1 MSWNDTEIKQ
11 CAAAR
16 EMMCF
21 ILSGFW
27 ALLDELAGI
36 GISVMSHRKH
46 TMISCLPVG
55 LVTSRSLGIGN
66 TQKELR
72 GGLGKGAL
80 HLSTS
85 KSSWR
90 QNFQHGR
97 DRAESCSWSFT
108 IIWCLSLMLIKPKGW
123 KVWEVPCR
131 CWHSRVYIKKDLTFD
146 VVLPLASRQR
156 KWIN

>member
-1 MSWNDTEIKQ
+1 MSRNDTEIKQ

-46 TMISCLPVG
+46 TMISCLSVG
-55 LVTSRSLGIGN
+55 LVTSSSLGIGN
-66 TQKELR
+66 SQKEMQ
-72 GGLGKGAL
+72 GGLDKGAL
-80 HLSTS
+80 HLSNS

-90 QNFQHGR
+90 QNLSMGGMEQGITPHHSLSFDAFQ
-97 DRAESCSWSFT
+97 SC
-108 IIWCLSLMLIKPKGW
+108 
-123 KVWEVPCR
+123 
-131 CWHSRVYIKKDLTFD
+131 
-146 VVLPLASRQR
+146 
-156 KWIN
+156 

>member
-1 MSWNDTEIKQ
+1 MSRNDTEIKQ

-46 TMISCLPVG
+46 TMISCLSVG
-55 LVTSRSLGIGN
+55 LVTSSSLGIGN
-66 TQKELR
+66 SQKEMQ
-72 GGLGKGAL
+72 GGLDKGAL
-80 HLSTS
+80 HLSNS

-90 QNFQHGR
+90 QNLSMGGMEQGITPHHSLSFDAFQ
-97 DRAESCSWSFT
+97 SCW
-108 IIWCLSLMLIKPKGW
+108 
-123 KVWEVPCR
+123 
-131 CWHSRVYIKKDLTFD
+131 
-146 VVLPLASRQR
+146 
-156 KWIN
+156 